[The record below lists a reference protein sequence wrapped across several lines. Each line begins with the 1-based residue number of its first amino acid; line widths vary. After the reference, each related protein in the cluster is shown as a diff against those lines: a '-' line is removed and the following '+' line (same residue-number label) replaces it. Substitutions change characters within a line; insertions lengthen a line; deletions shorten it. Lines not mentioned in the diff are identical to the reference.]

1 MAALKTADIRNM
13 SVEERNQKLK
23 ELRDELMHERGVS
36 AMGGAPSSPG
46 AIRALRLNIAEIC
59 PVCGLPKEL
68 CMCEE
73 IAREQQTVRISIDSR
88 RYGKT
93 VTVIDGIDEND
104 IDIGDLAKQLKNKCA
119 AGGTCKDGRIELQ
132 GDHKKRVKTVLE
144 EMGFRTEVR

>member
-1 MAALKTADIRNM
+1 M
-13 SVEERNQKLK
+13 
-23 ELRDELMHERGVS
+23 
-36 AMGGAPSSPG
+36 
-46 AIRALRLNIAEIC
+46 AEIC

-104 IDIGDLAKQLKNKCA
+104 IDINDLAKQLKNKCA
-119 AGGTCKDGRIELQ
+119 AGGTAKDGRIELH
-132 GDHKKRVKTVLE
+132 GDHKKKVKIVLE
-144 EMGFRTEVR
+144 DMGFRTEVR